1 LLIFSQLLKKFQ
13 TSHNQPNRAK
23 GAIMNQVQ
31 NTVKLDTLFAS
42 NPSIR
47 QGLEQT
53 ASQLFFIPFMV
64 PGKFAESIGLSEGV
78 VGGWIDQGYIPTVK
92 VGRYRMINMVVLV
105 ANLKEGKVL

>member
-1 LLIFSQLLKKFQ
+1 
-13 TSHNQPNRAK
+13 
-23 GAIMNQVQ
+23 MNQVQ

-53 ASQLFFIPFMV
+53 ASQLFLIPFMV